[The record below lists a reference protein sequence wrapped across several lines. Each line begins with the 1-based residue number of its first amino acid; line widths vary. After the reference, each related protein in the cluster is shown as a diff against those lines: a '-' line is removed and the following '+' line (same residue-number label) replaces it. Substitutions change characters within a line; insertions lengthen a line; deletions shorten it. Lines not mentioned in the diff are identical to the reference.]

1 MKFPMDTDIHGG
13 DLVGEPLAINILK
26 GQQLIRFRG
35 VDPPSAD
42 IGKDLNRHDIGPLG
56 HPVSGRPAAVGRDNA
71 GNIGPVIAGAAEFSG
86 TAINTGRGTA

>member
-13 DLVGEPLAINILK
+13 DLVGESLVINILK

-42 IGKDLNRHDIGPLG
+42 IGKNLNGRILAPLATPFRVGPPLL
-56 HPVSGRPAAVGRDNA
+56 AA
-71 GNIGPVIAGAAEFSG
+71 IMPEI
-86 TAINTGRGTA
+86 